1 MDFKELKRKK
11 ERGISNEEL
20 MEQAKKC
27 FIDAD
32 SIVVVG
38 LNPDGIIQTYY
49 THESSLQVL
58 GMMETAKNQLL
69 TEMEV

>member
-1 MDFKELKRKK
+1 MNFKELKRKK

-20 MEQAKKC
+20 MEKAKEH

-32 SIVVVG
+32 SIVIVG
-38 LNPDGIIQTYY
+38 LSSDGIIQTYY